1 MNKTRK
7 LVILSILVSQ
17 ALVLSIIER
26 AIPVPIP
33 VPGIKLG
40 LANIVSL
47 FTIIIFGLK
56 ETLVVVA
63 LRTFLGSVF
72 GGGVS
77 AFLYS
82 ISGGILSAIV
92 MYFMY
97 KKFKNSFSMPTISI
111 VGALFHN
118 IGQLAVASL
127 VVSNARLFYYL
138 PILGISAV
146 FTGILIG
153 FIVQYTIGPLRRIMK
168 ID

>member
-1 MNKTRK
+1 MNKTKK
-7 LVILSILVSQ
+7 LVTLSLLVSQ

-26 AIPVPIP
+26 GIPVPVP

-40 LANIVSL
+40 LANIISL

-56 ETLVVVA
+56 DTLVVVV

-72 GGGVS
+72 GGGFS

-82 ISGGILSAIV
+82 ISGGLLSAVV
-92 MYFMY
+92 MYMMY
-97 KKFKNSFSMPTISI
+97 KNFKNSFSIPTISI

-118 IGQLAVASL
+118 IGQLSAASL

-138 PILGISAV
+138 PVLGISAV
-146 FTGILIG
+146 VTGLLIG
-153 FIVQYTIGPLRRIMK
+153 FIVQYTMKPLCKILK